1 MTKLMLDAYG
11 YCCPSVQLSTGFGF
25 HMNYTIYADWSYNMD
40 GITWNGIEIIP
51 KHDFAL
57 S

>member
-1 MTKLMLDAYG
+1 MTKLMLDAHG
-11 YCCPSVQLSTGFGF
+11 YCCPSVQLFIGFGF

-40 GITWNGIEIIP
+40 GITWNGIEIIS
-51 KHDFAL
+51 KYDFAL